1 MSMIPLVA
9 ASLRT
14 IGRFKLRSAA
24 MALGTLVG
32 VAALTLVVSV
42 GTGAE
47 RKILATVRQLF
58 SASSILVMSG
68 GGRLMGGPRQD
79 GARLTLDDVSAVV
92 SALPEIET
100 WDPMKVLD
108 GAEVRYGNATAT
120 VRVIG
125 SSERSERVW
134 DRGLSQ
140 GEYFDASAVSRS
152 ARVALIGETAV
163 RRLFGHEDPLGAE
176 VRISG
181 VPVRVIGV
189 LAPFGTDAHGMD
201 RDNEI
206 VVPISTAMRRL
217 SNADTISGAKI
228 LVREPARVAETAREV
243 RRLLRERHAL
253 AADQPD
259 DFTLVTPAQVQRLV
273 ARAQRVFFV
282 FLPLVAVVSLLA
294 GGVVAASLM
303 LASVN
308 ERTSEI
314 GVRGAV
320 GARPRDIARQ
330 FLLETALTTLG
341 GGVLGAALGGAL
353 AVMLARRMGLATVV
367 SVPAMALGLILAA
380 GTGLLAG
387 VLPAR
392 RAARLPPVEALR

>member
-1 MSMIPLVA
+1 MNATRLITT
-9 ASLRT
+9 SLRT
-14 IGRFKLRSAA
+14 IVRFKLRSSF

-58 SASSILVMSG
+58 SASSIMLMGG
-68 GGRLMGGPRQD
+68 GGRMMGGPRSD
-79 GARLTLDDVSAVV
+79 GARLTLDDMSALA
-92 SALPEIET
+92 SALPALET

-108 GAEVRYGNATAT
+108 QTPVRYGNATAT
-120 VRVIG
+120 VRVVG
-125 SSERSERVW
+125 SSERAERVW
-134 DRGLSQ
+134 DRGVSR

-152 ARVALIGETAV
+152 ARVGLIGETAA
-163 RRLFGHEDPLGAE
+163 RRLFGDEDPLGAD
-176 VRISG
+176 VRIGS
-181 VPVRVIGV
+181 VSVRVIGV
-189 LAPFGTDAHGMD
+189 LEPFGTDAHGMD

-217 SNADTISGAKI
+217 ANADTISGAKL
-228 LVREPARVAETAREV
+228 LVRDPALVSETAREV

-253 AADQPD
+253 GSGQPD
-259 DFTLVTPAQVQRLV
+259 DFTLVTPDQVQRMV

-282 FLPLVAVVSLLA
+282 FLPLVAVVSLVA

-303 LASVN
+303 LFSVN
-308 ERTSEI
+308 ERTGEI
-314 GVRGAV
+314 GLRRAL

-330 FLLETALTTLG
+330 FLLETALTTLAG
-341 GGVLGAALGGAL
+341 GACGALLGCAGALLVARRIGLEGVVSGPAIVLGLAL
-353 AVMLARRMGLATVV
+353 A
-367 SVPAMALGLILAA
+367 AA
-380 GTGLLAG
+380 TGLLAG

-392 RAARLPPVEALR
+392 RASRLQPAEALR